1 MIPIAFYK
9 SIKDFITD
17 LCGTFPELKD
27 NADLFAIFSS
37 DDAEDSYQR
46 VFDATLASFPIHI
59 VPILKE
65 NETMF
70 ATECILFAGVDFK
83 TLWNENISEKTK
95 NIIWKYLKLNLLIVL
110 DHINIGE
117 EFANVLK
124 DIDLHKSIDEI
135 KNLFDGKDVPD
146 IHSHLDGMMN
156 GKLGTLAK
164 EIAHETVGEDTE
176 DFQKM
181 MKDPSKLFS
190 LMHTVGDK
198 IEKKIKSGDVK
209 ESELI
214 AEASEMLQKMKDM
227 PGMKQFETMFK
238 QFGKM
243 DTGAMQTKMDQ
254 NMKKAKNRERLKDKL
269 LARQKSTL

>member
-1 MIPIAFYK
+1 MIPVAFYK

-37 DDAEDSYQR
+37 DVADAEDSYQR

-65 NETMF
+65 HESMF

-83 TLWNENISEKTK
+83 PLWNENISEKTK

-135 KNLFDGKDVPD
+135 KNLFDKDVPD

-156 GKLGTLAK
+156 GKLGSLAK
-164 EIAHETVGEDTE
+164 EIAHETVGDDAE
-176 DFQKM
+176 DFQNM

-254 NMKKAKNRERLKDKL
+254 NMKKAKNRERLKEKL
-269 LARQKSTL
+269 LARQKST